1 MIDGFAFEQVVCGY
15 GDTLVVRGVG
25 GTVAPG
31 RVLGVLGR
39 NGVGKTTLLRALAG
53 FLPLAE
59 GRVHWRGRDLAGIA
73 AHARLGLGIAYAPQ
87 ENVVF
92 GELSVADN
100 LWLHLPERS
109 RARYAEAFAAFP
121 LLEQRLRQRAGSL
134 SGGERKLLS
143 FARTLG
149 LSAPLTLLDEPTEG
163 VQPENIERMAG
174 LLHQRRAAGAS
185 FVVVEQ
191 NLSFVEAVADEV
203 LVLDHG
209 RIMERGTHESLVAQ
223 DGIYAR
229 MHAQFI
235 RS

>member
-1 MIDGFAFEQVVCGY
+1 VIDGFAFEQVVCGY

-25 GTVAPG
+25 GAVAPG

-59 GRVHWRGRDLAGIA
+59 GRVHWRGRDLAGTA

-209 RIMERGTHESLVAQ
+209 RKVAAGALAALGRQ
-223 DGIYAR
+223 AIEA
-229 MHAQFI
+229 HLAV
-235 RS
+235 

>member
-191 NLSFVEAVADEV
+191 NLSLVEAVADEV
-203 LVLDHG
+203 LVLDHRRTVAAGALAALG
-209 RIMERGTHESLVAQ
+209 RQAIEAHLAV
-223 DGIYAR
+223 
-229 MHAQFI
+229 
-235 RS
+235 